1 MAEKDKEN
9 VNDGIENPVLDVIDP
24 IYKKFAKSVIR
35 SLGSFDFYEY
45 FMSSIAH
52 GENEIQFSNK
62 RMEKF
67 VDTNWV
73 DKIEETLDAF
83 QNIIST
89 PRNVIREDEL
99 IVDIAYAKKTG
110 SDSVRHLAT
119 HTSLVESYDAETGDV
134 RPSKMMQKY
143 REDSIGQ
150 VYENRVVFTS
160 LEMAYQFVKIRHD
173 ALFEAMGDEFGAKLK
188 IKSDVSSSIENIHMD
203 MYMSICDKD
212 GILETDE
219 KNREIFDR
227 ISRLF
232 RVLSVSMNSH
242 FARHMAKY
250 PRIKGSITK
259 TNVLKKNKNYR
270 LATEL
275 MEYLRSYDNVG
286 YTIKIIEQ
294 NPVIDE
300 SFEKD
305 IYHNIL
311 FNYLVLKNHLE
322 RDKDRMLPAPM
333 KEKKRSI
340 KPKFIKQIIEE
351 LTEDYDLPDIEI
363 RKVLIEELTKE
374 QLMKEEEAERLRLV
388 EEQERRKKEEEERIR
403 LEKEAEKERIRLEK
417 EAEKERIRIE
427 KETEKKRLLLE
438 RMELEQEDRRR
449 TSLFKKDINYF
460 LKNFEEQ
467 LEARKEFIKQE
478 ELAKQ
483 DFEDAV
489 SVLEEAD
496 RLKSEAAK
504 RERERRRM
512 EREQERRQ
520 RELEELQA
528 QREYE
533 AEQER
538 LRQEQLLKEEAE
550 RQAQYERDMVSLS
563 AYVNILKSFDENL
576 DSRLEMRVI
585 EKNRIQKEKEERESA
600 QRARQLSRMS
610 QK

>member
-9 VNDGIENPVLDVIDP
+9 VNNGTGNPVLDVIDP

-35 SLGSFDFYEY
+35 SLGSFEFYEY

-67 VDTNWV
+67 VDNNWV

-83 QNIIST
+83 QSIISS

-119 HTSLVESYDAETGDV
+119 HTSLVEAYDSETGDV
-134 RPSKMMQKY
+134 RPNKIMQKY

-188 IKSDVSSSIENIHMD
+188 VKSDVASSIENIHMD

-212 GILETDE
+212 SILETDE

-232 RVLSVSMNSH
+232 RVLSIAMSSH
-242 FARHMAKY
+242 FAKHMSRY

-275 MEYLRSYDNVG
+275 MEYLRTYDGIG

-300 SFEKD
+300 AFEKD

-351 LTEDYDLPDIEI
+351 LTEDYDLPDVEI

-427 KETEKKRLLLE
+427 KESEKKRLLLE

-449 TSLFKKDINYF
+449 TSLFKKDIDYF
-460 LKNFEEQ
+460 LKNFEDQ
-467 LEARKEFIKQE
+467 IEARKEFIMQE

-489 SVLEEAD
+489 SVLEEED

-520 RELEELQA
+520 RELDELQA

-538 LRQEQLLKEEAE
+538 IRQEQLLKEEAE
-550 RQAQYERDMVSLS
+550 RQAQYERDIVSLG
-563 AYVNILKSFDENL
+563 AYINILKSFDENL

-585 EKNRIQKEKEERESA
+585 EKNRIQKEKEERENA